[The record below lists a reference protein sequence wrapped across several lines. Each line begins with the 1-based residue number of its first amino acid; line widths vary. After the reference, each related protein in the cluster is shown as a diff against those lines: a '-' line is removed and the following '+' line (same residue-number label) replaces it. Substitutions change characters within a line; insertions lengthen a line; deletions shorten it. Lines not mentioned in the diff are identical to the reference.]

1 MEFTTRRLEV
11 KKVIPE
17 YIPIMFKIWDR
28 ENEVGKYIPEYDPNW
43 DVDAFKEHI
52 INTFRSDLYER
63 GVIKLK
69 DSNEII
75 GYASVY
81 KEDSRSKS
89 VNIYIAK
96 DYWNHGYGHEVLSA
110 IVRRCKKE
118 GLGSVYATCDSRNT
132 GAIKILE
139 RNGFECI
146 DKIVGDRVDVNG
158 AVGDELLYELE
169 LIRVQY

>member
-52 INTFRSDLYER
+52 INTFRSD
-63 GVIKLK
+63 K

-89 VNIYIAK
+89 VNIYISK

-146 DKIVGDRVDVNG
+146 DKIVGDRMDVNG
-158 AVGDELLYELE
+158 EVGDELLYELE

>member
-11 KKVIPE
+11 HKVTVE

-28 ENEVGKYIPEYDPNW
+28 ENEVGKYIPDYDPNW
-43 DVDAFKEHI
+43 TEETFTEHI
-52 INTFRSDLYER
+52 VNTFRSDLYDR

-69 DSNEII
+69 DTNEII

-81 KEDSRSKS
+81 REDSRSKS
-89 VNIYIAK
+89 VNIYIGK
-96 DYWNHGYGHEVLSA
+96 DYWGHGYGHEVLSA

-118 GLGSVYATCDSRNT
+118 GLGSVYATCDSRNI

-139 RNGFECI
+139 RDGFECI

-158 AVGDELLYELE
+158 EVGDELLYELE

>member
-1 MEFTTRRLEV
+1 MEFTTRRLEI

-17 YIPIMFKIWDR
+17 YIPVMFKIFDR
-28 ENEVGKYIPEYDPNW
+28 EHEVGKYIPSYDPNW
-43 DVDAFKEHI
+43 TVETFTEHI
-52 INTFRSDLYER
+52 INTFRSDLYDR

-69 DSNEII
+69 ETNEII

-89 VNIYIAK
+89 VNIYLAK
-96 DYWNHGYGHEVLSA
+96 EYWGHGYGHEVMAA
-110 IVRRCKKE
+110 IVRRLKKE
-118 GLGSVYATCDSRNT
+118 GLGSVYATCDSRNI

-139 RNGFECI
+139 RSDFECI
-146 DKIVGDRVDVNG
+146 DKIENERVDVNG
-158 AVGDELLYELE
+158 EVGDELLYELE